1 MRALSKEP
9 DGVLVMTT
17 CKCRENGT
25 NLVMTRTW
33 FEEQLANKIEQG
45 AKQERERVI
54 KLLEQ
59 ARDFEQTGIASW
71 LGMQSAIMIIKEE
84 TK

>member
-1 MRALSKEP
+1 
-9 DGVLVMTT
+9 
-17 CKCRENGT
+17 
-25 NLVMTRTW
+25 MTRTW
-33 FEEQLANKIEQG
+33 FEEQLANKIQQG
-45 AKQERERVI
+45 VKQEQERIIQV
-54 KLLEQ
+54 LEQ

>member
-1 MRALSKEP
+1 LSKEP

-33 FEEQLANKIEQG
+33 FEEQLTNKIEQG
-45 AKQERERVI
+45 ARQEQERIIQV
-54 KLLEQ
+54 LEQ
-59 ARDFEQTGIASW
+59 AKDLETKGIASW
-71 LGMQSAIMIIKEE
+71 LGLQSAIMIIKEE